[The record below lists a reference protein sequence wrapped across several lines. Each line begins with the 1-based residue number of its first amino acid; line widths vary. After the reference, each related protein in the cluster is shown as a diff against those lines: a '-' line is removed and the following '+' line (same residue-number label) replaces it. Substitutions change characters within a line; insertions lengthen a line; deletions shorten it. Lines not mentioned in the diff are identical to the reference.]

1 MPAHLARGLVKLNPI
16 SLEVTRNMAKVLG
29 RTQYYPPEKMQA
41 YQRKLLEPLLRHAR
55 KEVPFYATRLDP
67 LFANDGSIRWEAWED
82 IPTFTRAEANEAGD
96 ALFAVSVPGHV
107 DGYSENQTSGST
119 GTPLKIRVSGIAN
132 LMSGA
137 AAQRIFEWHKVDLSG
152 KMAFLVDT
160 QGRYPYPN
168 GAPGKIWNVANPEAP
183 ACQLSVTEPI
193 ANQFDWMQAN
203 KPDILIAY
211 PSIATA
217 ICELAEER
225 GQTVPIH
232 TVIGQGEVFLEQ
244 SKTYLAE
251 VHKLKLIDRFGASEI
266 GAIAAQCPTETRYH
280 QFSEANL
287 MEVLAFSDDQP
298 IMEGRGRLVLT
309 PFYNYAMPL
318 IRYENKDQVEVNQVP
333 CSCGRTLPTIER
345 ILGRERNVFTFIDGS
360 RSWPVMRTNE
370 YAPFLPSRQLQ
381 IVQKTRTDIE
391 IRFIRDI
398 EDLTPVDREGL
409 QQFLRDRL
417 HPSIQLELVETDEIP
432 RAASG
437 KYEFWISLTT

>member
-1 MPAHLARGLVKLNPI
+1 MPNHLTRGLVKLNQTSI
-16 SLEVTRNMAKVLG
+16 EVTRNMAKVLG
-29 RTQYYPPEKMQA
+29 RTQYYPPARMQT

-55 KEVPFYATRLDP
+55 QEVPFYATRLDP
-67 LFANDGSIRWEAWED
+67 LFANDGSIRWDAWKE
-82 IPTFTRAEANEAGD
+82 IPTFTRAEANEAGE
-96 ALFAVSVPGHV
+96 ALFAKSVPAHV
-107 DGYSENQTSGST
+107 FGYSENQTSGST
-119 GTPLKIRVSGIAN
+119 GTPLRIRVSGIAN
-132 LMSGA
+132 LMSAA
-137 AAQRIFEWHKVDLSG
+137 AAQRIFEWHQVDLSG
-152 KMAFLVDT
+152 NMAFLVDT
-160 QGRYPYPN
+160 QGRYPYPR
-168 GAPGKIWNVANPEAP
+168 GAPGKVWNVANPKAP

-193 ANQFDWMQAN
+193 SNQFDWLQAN
-203 KPDILIAY
+203 KPDMLIAY

-251 VHKLKLIDRFGASEI
+251 AHNLKLIDRFGASEI
-266 GAIAAQCPTETRYH
+266 GAIAAQCPVETRYH

-298 IMEGRGRLVLT
+298 IKEGRGRLVLT

-318 IRYENKDQVEVNQVP
+318 IRYENKDQIEVNQAP

-360 RSWPVMRTNE
+360 RSWPVMRTHE

-391 IRFIRDI
+391 IRFVRDF
-398 EDLTPVDREGL
+398 DNLTPVDHEGL
-409 QQFLRDRL
+409 QKFLRERL
-417 HPSIQLELVETDEIP
+417 HPSIRLELVETDEIP